1 MSKIMRF
8 EEFRDPE
15 VMAEEFFEVMFNQSI
30 NESSIDEPQVKDILK
45 KLAVDLKFNTRLVF
59 TFGTGITAMYGVI
72 DNLIKNGNIKMEM
85 SPENIILVA
94 LTAISITYLEESDNK
109 PGDERIVCGDCDG
122 MGFKK
127 HSDEDDEDE
136 DDEECP
142 SCNGTGY
149 LKSVVTKKDAQTML
163 EELKMRGVGNGIVK
177 KYVEVTK
184 AIGKFFQIV
193 FRGTPYVI
201 KSFVDMFAYSALL
214 LPAMNAVAAAVG
226 KYDLTVDTAVANL
239 VSLGVGVGTFLGK
252 QVVSYLIDRL
262 KSTLHIKLPSV
273 EKNIQV
279 MPHDIIDGETDT
291 RKLKNNKLIKDNIK
305 HI

>member
-1 MSKIMRF
+1 
-8 EEFRDPE
+8 
-15 VMAEEFFEVMFNQSI
+15 
-30 NESSIDEPQVKDILK
+30 
-45 KLAVDLKFNTRLVF
+45 
-59 TFGTGITAMYGVI
+59 
-72 DNLIKNGNIKMEM
+72 
-85 SPENIILVA
+85 
-94 LTAISITYLEESDNK
+94 
-109 PGDERIVCGDCDG
+109 
-122 MGFKK
+122 
-127 HSDEDDEDE
+127 
-136 DDEECP
+136 
-142 SCNGTGY
+142 
-149 LKSVVTKKDAQTML
+149 ML

>member
-1 MSKIMRF
+1 MRF
-8 EEFRDPE
+8 GEFRDPE
-15 VMAEEFFEVMFNQSI
+15 IMAEEFFEVMLNPSI
-30 NESSIDEPQVKDILK
+30 NESIDEPKVKDILK
-45 KLAVDLKFNTRLVF
+45 GLAADLKFNTRLVF

-72 DNLIKNGNIKMEM
+72 DNLIRNGNLKMDM
-85 SPENIILVA
+85 TPENIILLS
-94 LTAISITYLEESDNK
+94 LTAISITYLEESNNK
-109 PGDERIVCGDCDG
+109 VGDDRTVCTDCEG
-122 MGFKK
+122 MGFKN
-127 HSDEDDEDE
+127 HDEDDEDE

-142 SCNGTGY
+142 TCKGTGY
-149 LKSVVTKKDAQTML
+149 LNSLVTKKDAQTML
-163 EELKMRGVGNGIVK
+163 EELKMRGIGNGIVK

-239 VSLGVGVGTFLGK
+239 ISLGVGVGTFLGK
-252 QVVSYLIDRL
+252 QVFSYLVDRL
-262 KSTLHIKLPSV
+262 KSSLHIKLPSATR
-273 EKNIQV
+273 NMQV
-279 MPHDIIDGETDT
+279 MPHDIVDGETDAK
-291 RKLKNNKLIKDNIK
+291 RLKNNKLIKDNIK